1 MNAFKYEAF
10 KYEVVVGKN
19 GRIEIPFSD
28 LPEGETVEAIF
39 LIQTN
44 SAEKG
49 KEALAWED
57 LSQRIEATGEDPK
70 QPSPQEISE
79 IVKEVRKSRRDEIA

>member
-19 GRIEIPFSD
+19 GRIEIPFSV

-39 LIQTN
+39 LIRTN
-44 SAEKG
+44 PEK
-49 KEALAWED
+49 EQDALAWED
-57 LSQRIEATGEDPK
+57 LTQRIEAVGEDPE
-70 QPSPQEISE
+70 QASLQEISE
-79 IVKEVRKSRRDEIA
+79 IVREVRKSRRAEKEI

>member
-1 MNAFKYEAF
+1 MKAF

-44 SAEKG
+44 PTEKRQDT
-49 KEALAWED
+49 LDWED
-57 LSQRIEATGEDPK
+57 LSQRIEAAGVDPE
-70 QPSPQEISE
+70 QPSLQEISE
-79 IVKEVRKSRRDEIA
+79 IVKEVRKSRRAEIA

>member
-1 MNAFKYEAF
+1 MKAF

-44 SAEKG
+44 PTEKRQDT
-49 KEALAWED
+49 LAWED
-57 LSQRIEATGEDPK
+57 LSQRIEAAGEDPE
-70 QPSPQEISE
+70 QLSLQEISE
-79 IVKEVRKSRRDEIA
+79 IVKEVRKSRRAEIA